1 MDIIDFVKQFPVKT
15 FQKGDILLH
24 AGDTSDRLFAIT
36 QGYIKVTALHEN
48 GAEQLIW
55 VEGRYDVAPTEHWFS
70 ASKELSFYY
79 TAISD
84 GSYYEIDKRMLL
96 QHANNH
102 PELMSEI
109 ARSMSQHYDDL
120 LQRISAIGQPKVR
133 ERLIATLCYIG
144 ERFSAEEVID
154 LYQLGL
160 KLTHS
165 DWAAMV
171 SSTRETVSL
180 EFAHLMKEGLVDYDR
195 NKCIINLPLLRELL

>member
-1 MDIIDFVKQFPVKT
+1 MDIIEFIKQFPFKT

-24 AGDTSDRLFAIT
+24 AGDSSDRLFAIV
-36 QGYIKVTALHEN
+36 QGYVKVSAIHDN
-48 GAEQLIW
+48 GTEQLVW

-70 ASKELSFYY
+70 TSKELSFYY

-84 GSYYEIDKRMLL
+84 GSYYEISKKALL
-96 QHANNH
+96 EHATKH
-102 PELMSEI
+102 PELMAEI

-120 LQRISAIGQPKVR
+120 LQRVHAIGQPSVR
-133 ERLIATLCYIG
+133 QRLIATLCYIG
-144 ERFSAEEVID
+144 ERFSAEETID
-154 LYQLGL
+154 LYELGL

-180 EFAHLMKEGLVDYDR
+180 EFSHLMKEGVIDYDR
-195 NKCIINLPLLRELL
+195 SKYVLNLPRLQELL

>member
-1 MDIIDFVKQFPVKT
+1 MDIIEFIKQYPLKT

-24 AGDTSDRLFAIT
+24 AGDASDKLFAIV
-36 QGYIKVTALHEN
+36 QGYIKVSALHDN
-48 GAEQLIW
+48 GSEQLVW

-70 ASKELSFYY
+70 STKELSFYY
-79 TAISD
+79 TAISN
-84 GSYYEIDKRMLL
+84 GSYYEIDKKALL
-96 QHANNH
+96 SHAAEH
-102 PELMSEI
+102 PELMTEI

-120 LQRISAIGQPKVR
+120 LQRISAIGLPNVR
-133 ERLIATLCYIG
+133 QRLIATLCYIG
-144 ERFSAEEVID
+144 ERFSAEETID

-180 EFAHLMKEGLVDYDR
+180 EFSHLMKEGLVEYDR
-195 NKCIINLPLLRELL
+195 TKCVLNLPRLQELL